1 MYLSSR
7 ENPTSVRHSVKMDPL
22 IQTALPSP
30 VKCKLTTAGGQ
41 RKKVDIYL
49 VVVLSVLLV
58 FASLVDV
65 AGKMVFDQKRIIK
78 IKECQAIS
86 FCR

>member
-1 MYLSSR
+1 MCLWVYETR
-7 ENPTSVRHSVKMDPL
+7 
-22 IQTALPSP
+22 P

-41 RKKVDIYL
+41 RKKSWFTSGGRFERFL
-49 VVVLSVLLV
+49 LLV

-65 AGKMVFDQKRIIK
+65 EGKMFFDQKRIIK

-86 FCR
+86 FLPLNV